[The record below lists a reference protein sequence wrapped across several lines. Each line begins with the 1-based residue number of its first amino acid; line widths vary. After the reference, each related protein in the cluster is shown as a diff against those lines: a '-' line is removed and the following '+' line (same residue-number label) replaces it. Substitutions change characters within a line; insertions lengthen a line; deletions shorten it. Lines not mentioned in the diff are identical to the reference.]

1 VKLLARRSAFTYKTR
16 ENNILVLEAFSF
28 EMPKTKNYLNMLQN
42 FSFEDEKSLL
52 IVPSLD
58 KNLVLSS
65 RNLKNAKVLS
75 LCRPRK
81 YLRSLA
87 YQGAVDCRR
96 CATTNCKKTNII
108 YEYLKETCG
117 LQKKHL
123 F

>member
-65 RNLKNAKVLS
+65 RNLKNAKVL
-75 LCRPRK
+75 C
-81 YLRSLA
+81 
-87 YQGAVDCRR
+87 VDHVNTYDLLHTKGLLIVED
-96 CATTNCKKTNII
+96 ALPQIVKKLI
-108 YEYLKETCG
+108 
-117 LQKKHL
+117 
-123 F
+123 